1 MFKNSK
7 KGFIGV
13 YIIFMVFSLLI
24 LIIAAVLVPLSIR
37 MNTEFTAAGARIIN
51 SSIDKIDA
59 IDDANIRTEL
69 RGAMTDAISASAQN
83 IEIQAAIFQYSWII
97 IVVIMGLFLFLYT
110 RQLVEY
116 QQGGSGLI

>member
-1 MFKNSK
+1 
-7 KGFIGV
+7 V
-13 YIIFMVFSLLI
+13 YIIFMVFSILI

-51 SSIDKIDA
+51 SSMEKIDA
-59 IDDANIRTEL
+59 IDDATIRTEL
-69 RGAMTDAISASAQN
+69 RGAMTDAISASAEN

-116 QQGGSGLI
+116 QQGGGGLA